1 MSLTLLNRVRGLL
14 DDNNLLD
21 GYAVRYFRWTDADI
35 AGNTPLI
42 LFRQTGSGESNELV
56 QNTTVS
62 IVLLATP
69 TTVVTADARMQTIL
83 RTIRL
88 SGSETGSVRF
98 DPSGTVVGPSYLEN
112 GRPVFSL
119 DVVVFTQDQ

>member
-35 AGNTPLI
+35 AGTTPFV
-42 LFRQTGSGESNELV
+42 LFRQSGSGESNELL
-56 QNTTVS
+56 QNTLVS
-62 IVLLATP
+62 VVLVATP
-69 TTVVTADARMQTIL
+69 TTVVTSDALMQTLL
-83 RTIRL
+83 RWVRV
-88 SGSETGSVRF
+88 SGSDTGSIRF
-98 DPSGTVVGPSYLEN
+98 DPAGTVVGPSYLEN

-119 DVVVFTQDQ
+119 DVRVFTEDQ

>member
-14 DDNNLLD
+14 DDSSLLD
-21 GYAVRYFRWTDADI
+21 GYEVRYFRWTDSDA

-69 TTVVTADARMQTIL
+69 TTVVTADALMQTIL

-98 DPSGTVVGPSYLEN
+98 DPSGTVAGPSYLEN

-119 DVVVFTQDQ
+119 DVVVFTRDQ